1 LLSNA
6 SNKIVTLKSTEEK
19 TEGETKL
26 ERKNLDQRMKWL
38 IHEEK
43 EHKEMVVLLKERQK
57 FVQDLQNGIDSQLML
72 R

>member
-1 LLSNA
+1 MLSNA